1 MFNFGKQTCL
11 KHIGTDSRL
20 AHESIEIESK
30 RTQIDWT
37 RYFIIIVFDFVGVV
51 LPFFLSFGL
60 STLNSAMWSMYVCD
74 R

>member
-30 RTQIDWT
+30 RTQID
-37 RYFIIIVFDFVGVV
+37 
-51 LPFFLSFGL
+51 
-60 STLNSAMWSMYVCD
+60 
-74 R
+74 